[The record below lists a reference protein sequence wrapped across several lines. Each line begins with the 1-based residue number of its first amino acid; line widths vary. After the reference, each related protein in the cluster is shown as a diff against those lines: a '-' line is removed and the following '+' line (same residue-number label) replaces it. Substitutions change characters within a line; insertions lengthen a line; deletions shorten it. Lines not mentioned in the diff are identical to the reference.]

1 MATGFA
7 LVGEPPRE
15 ALVDLEIEAGA
26 AAARLEAEAAHWR
39 QAALALRGAMAVLAS
54 ALFVVAILRAR
65 MPADAVTLIAFAVAL
80 AALSFGLLAPA
91 ARAATAEAKRD
102 AWSAFARR
110 VRAERQVMMP
120 GRSAP
125 DA

>member
-1 MATGFA
+1 
-7 LVGEPPRE
+7 
-15 ALVDLEIEAGA
+15 
-26 AAARLEAEAAHWR
+26 
-39 QAALALRGAMAVLAS
+39 MAVLAS

-125 DA
+125 DAWQRYHALAAERDAIRAGGEPVPPAAPEPAEAPG